1 MPGVYIG
8 FLLTLPNCK
17 ISADS
22 SVIYLVECNKIF
34 FFFFLSLWTTCFSR
48 ACLTNKDSLLQC
60 EEKNTRK

>member
-34 FFFFLSLWTTCFSR
+34 FFKFMDELFLKGMFDKQRLVTS
-48 ACLTNKDSLLQC
+48 A
-60 EEKNTRK
+60 